1 MVRISENELLK
12 MLQEN
17 ARTPFVKIAEKLG
30 VSEAAVRKKISS
42 LEKNGVIK
50 KYTVEVEPK
59 KLGYEVVALIG
70 IDTKPEKFVSTIETL
85 LKKKEVRH
93 LYSTSG
99 DHMILIESWFRNTKE
114 LAEFVKKVEKL
125 TGVTKVCP
133 AIILEKIK

>member
-1 MVRISENELLK
+1 MVRISENKLLK

-30 VSEAAVRKKISS
+30 VSEAAVRKKIAS

-59 KLGYEVVALIG
+59 KLGYEVVVFIG
-70 IDTKPEKFVSTIETL
+70 IDTKPDKFVSTIETL

-114 LAEFVKKVEKL
+114 LTEFVKNLERL
-125 TGVTKVCP
+125 SGVTRVCP